1 MTKQDTQLEKL
12 TNAIEKLIANP
23 VAPVLPVAPVAPV
36 LPLAQT
42 NTGDHDLL
50 TKLDTKVDQ
59 IQLDVTEL
67 KKQGTVY
74 VTQTD
79 HAEVVR
85 IQRRPRLAL
94 AVRDNRIS
102 ADAFP
107 APGKPWGVRSGVVL
121 IAVELSHK
129 FPQKALEIAV
139 NG

>member
-23 VAPVLPVAPVAPV
+23 VLPVAPVAPVAPV
-36 LPLAQT
+36 LPIVQS

-85 IQRRPRLAL
+85 VQRLHDTDIESL
-94 AVRDNRIS
+94 KSFRDTLL
-102 ADAFP
+102 
-107 APGKPWGVRSGVVL
+107 GKMWGIGAIAGLLSGVLGIIVDYYL
-121 IAVELSHK
+121 HK
-129 FPQKALEIAV
+129 
-139 NG
+139 